1 MHPKQKGLKFKQK
14 RTGKMKLRALIF
26 MFFISG
32 MVSAQVSFDAK
43 VSKRKLGINE
53 RLRVDF
59 TMNKDGDDFEPPS
72 FENFTVV
79 GGPSQSIN
87 NSWINGVR
95 SFSKT
100 YSYFLAPKKRGVFSI
115 GQATIEIEGE
125 TYKTLTLE
133 IIVSAA
139 IDKPKDPNDPNYV
152 ASEKIH
158 LVAEVSN
165 LNPYLNEAITVVHK
179 LYIAP
184 GIGVR
189 NSREIDKPRY
199 SDFWSQNIDV
209 NGLGAQ
215 QGTYKGE
222 DYLYVIL
229 RKTVLYPQKS
239 GKLNIEPLSLDVTVE
254 VPSNRRDVFGR
265 SFMSTVNRRVSAG
278 NRAINVKPLP
288 EKGKPESFSGAV
300 GTFDFSLTTNK
311 KALKAS
317 EAFEVKLE
325 VVGKGNLKLF
335 KLPELVLP
343 SALEVY
349 EPEHNEKVTT
359 LISGM
364 RGKIS
369 DTYTVVANDPGSYP
383 VPSVTFSYFDVKTK
397 RYKSL
402 ESERLVI
409 SVDPRPNANSE
420 AENKVTNLLS
430 ENNIKPNLKLFRSF
444 KTNTR
449 FTPLQS
455 EPFFKSLLFW
465 VLLFGP
471 FLFIPV
477 LLFVVKNRTIK
488 ALDVSGNKIRQTN
501 RLSRK
506 YLIDA
511 KKSLGQK
518 QKFYNAL
525 ERALHN
531 YLKSKL
537 RIETSEF
544 NKEKIDEL
552 LTKKKVESTT
562 LEGFISILTACE
574 LARYTPLTSLDMQ
587 NDYDKTVQVINAL
600 DKQLK

>member
-1 MHPKQKGLKFKQK
+1 
-14 RTGKMKLRALIF
+14 MKLKTLIF

-32 MVSAQVSFDAK
+32 LISAQVSFDAK
-43 VSKRKLGINE
+43 VSKRNLGINE

-59 TMNKDGDDFEPPS
+59 TMNKDGDDFEPPN

-100 YSYFLAPKKRGVFSI
+100 YSYFLAPKKRGVFTV
-115 GQATIEIEGE
+115 GQASIEIEGE
-125 TYKTLTLE
+125 VYKTLPVKIT
-133 IIVSAA
+133 VSAA
-139 IDKPKDPNDPNYV
+139 IDKPKDPNDPNYI

-165 LNPYLNEAITVVHK
+165 SNPYLNEAITIVYK
-179 LYIAP
+179 LYVAQ

-215 QGTYKGE
+215 QGTYNGE
-222 DYLYVIL
+222 DYLYVVL
-229 RKTVLYPQKS
+229 RKTVLYPQKT

-278 NRAINVKPLP
+278 NRTINVKPLP
-288 EKGKPESFSGAV
+288 EEGKPDIFTGAV
-300 GTFDFSLTTNK
+300 GSFIFSLTTNK
-311 KALKAS
+311 KELKAS

-325 VVGKGNLKLF
+325 VVGNGNLKLF
-335 KLPELVLP
+335 RLPELVLP

-349 EPEHNEKVTT
+349 EPEHNESVTT

-364 RGKIS
+364 KGKIS
-369 DTYTVVANDPGSYP
+369 DSYTVVANDPGSYP
-383 VPSVTFSYFDVKTK
+383 IPRVDFSYFDIKTK
-397 RYKSL
+397 RYKTL
-402 ESERLVI
+402 DSERLVI
-409 SVDPRPNANSE
+409 SVGTGPNMISE
-420 AENKVTNLLS
+420 SEDGAAKLVS
-430 ENNIKPNLKLFRSF
+430 ENNITPNLKLFRNF
-444 KTNTR
+444 KTTKG
-449 FTPLQS
+449 FTPLQPD
-455 EPFFKSLLFW
+455 PFYKSNLFW
-465 VLLFGP
+465 VLLLGP
-471 FLFIPV
+471 FLLIPI
-477 LLFVVKNRTIK
+477 LLFVVKNRAVR
-488 ALDVSGNKIRQTN
+488 ALDVSGNKIRLTN
-501 RLSRK
+501 RLARK
-506 YLIDA
+506 YLSAA
-511 KKSLGQK
+511 KKSLGK
-518 QKFYNAL
+518 KETFYNAL

-544 NKEKIDEL
+544 NKDKIGEL
-552 LTKKKVESTT
+552 LTKKKVESIT
-562 LEGFISILTACE
+562 LEGFLSILTACE
-574 LARYTPLTSLDMQ
+574 LARYTPLSSVDMQ
-587 NDYDKTVQVINAL
+587 NDYDKAAQVINAL

>member
-1 MHPKQKGLKFKQK
+1 
-14 RTGKMKLRALIF
+14 

-32 MVSAQVSFDAK
+32 LISAQVSFDAK
-43 VSKRKLGINE
+43 VSKRNLGINE

-59 TMNKDGDDFEPPS
+59 TMNKDGDDFEPPN

-100 YSYFLAPKKRGVFSI
+100 YSYFLAPKKRGVFTV
-115 GQATIEIEGE
+115 GQASIEIEGE
-125 TYKTLTLE
+125 VYKTLPVKIT
-133 IIVSAA
+133 VSAA
-139 IDKPKDPNDPNYV
+139 IDKPKDPNDPNYI

-165 LNPYLNEAITVVHK
+165 SNPYLNEAITIVYK
-179 LYIAP
+179 LYVAQ

-215 QGTYKGE
+215 QGTYNGE
-222 DYLYVIL
+222 DYLYVVL
-229 RKTVLYPQKS
+229 RKTVLYPQKT

-278 NRAINVKPLP
+278 NRTINVKPLP
-288 EKGKPESFSGAV
+288 EEGKPDSFTGAV
-300 GTFDFSLTTNK
+300 GSFMFSLTTNK
-311 KALKAS
+311 KELKAS

-325 VVGKGNLKLF
+325 VVGNGNLKLF
-335 KLPELVLP
+335 RLPELVLP

-349 EPEHNEKVTT
+349 EPEHNESVTT

-364 RGKIS
+364 KGKIS
-369 DTYTVVANDPGSYP
+369 DSYTVVANDPGSYP
-383 VPSVTFSYFDVKTK
+383 IPRVDFSYFDIKTK
-397 RYKSL
+397 RYKTL
-402 ESERLVI
+402 DSERLVI
-409 SVDPRPNANSE
+409 SVGTGPNMISE
-420 AENKVTNLLS
+420 SEDGAAKLVS
-430 ENNIKPNLKLFRSF
+430 ENNITPNLKLFRNF
-444 KTNTR
+444 KTTKG
-449 FTPLQS
+449 FTPLQPD
-455 EPFFKSLLFW
+455 PFYKSNLFW
-465 VLLFGP
+465 VLLLGP
-471 FLFIPV
+471 FLLIPI
-477 LLFVVKNRTIK
+477 LLFVVKNRAVR
-488 ALDVSGNKIRQTN
+488 ALDVSGNKIRLTN
-501 RLSRK
+501 RLARK
-506 YLIDA
+506 YLSAA
-511 KKSLGQK
+511 KKSLGK
-518 QKFYNAL
+518 KETFYNAL

-544 NKEKIDEL
+544 NKDKIGEL
-552 LTKKKVESTT
+552 LTKKKVESIT
-562 LEGFISILTACE
+562 LEGFLSILTACE
-574 LARYTPLTSLDMQ
+574 LARYTPLSSVDMQ
-587 NDYDKTVQVINAL
+587 NDYDKAAQVINAL

>member
-1 MHPKQKGLKFKQK
+1 
-14 RTGKMKLRALIF
+14 MKVKALIF
-26 MFFISG
+26 IFFISG
-32 MVSAQVSFDAK
+32 LISAQVSFDAK

-59 TMNKDGDDFEPPS
+59 TMNKDGDDFEPPN

-100 YSYFLAPKKRGVFSI
+100 YSYFLAPKKRGVFTV
-115 GQATIEIEGE
+115 GQASIEIEGE
-125 TYKTLTLE
+125 VYKTLPVKIT
-133 IIVSAA
+133 VSAA
-139 IDKPKDPNDPNYV
+139 IDKPKDPNDPNYI

-165 LNPYLNEAITVVHK
+165 SNPYLNEAITIVYK
-179 LYIAP
+179 LYVAQ

-215 QGTYKGE
+215 QGTYNGE
-222 DYLYVIL
+222 DYLYVVL
-229 RKTVLYPQKS
+229 RKTVLYPQKT

-278 NRAINVKPLP
+278 NRTINVKPLP
-288 EKGKPESFSGAV
+288 EEGKPDSFTGAV
-300 GTFDFSLTTNK
+300 GSFIFSLTTNK
-311 KALKAS
+311 KELKAS

-325 VVGKGNLKLF
+325 VVGNGNLKLF
-335 KLPELVLP
+335 RLPELVLP

-349 EPEHNEKVTT
+349 EPEHNESVTT

-364 RGKIS
+364 KGKIS
-369 DTYTVVANDPGSYP
+369 DSYTVVANDPGSYP
-383 VPSVTFSYFDVKTK
+383 IPRVDFSYFDIKTK
-397 RYKSL
+397 RYKTL
-402 ESERLVI
+402 DSERLVI
-409 SVDPRPNANSE
+409 SVGTGPNMISE
-420 AENKVTNLLS
+420 PEDGAAKLVS
-430 ENNIKPNLKLFRSF
+430 ENNITPNLKLFRNF
-444 KTNTR
+444 KTTKG
-449 FTPLQS
+449 FTPLQPD
-455 EPFFKSLLFW
+455 PFYKSNLFW
-465 VLLFGP
+465 VLLLGP
-471 FLFIPV
+471 FLLIPI
-477 LLFVVKNRTIK
+477 LLFVVKNRAVR
-488 ALDVSGNKIRQTN
+488 ALDVSGNKIRLTN
-501 RLSRK
+501 RLARK
-506 YLIDA
+506 YLSAA
-511 KKSLGQK
+511 KKSLGK
-518 QKFYNAL
+518 KETFYNAL

-544 NKEKIDEL
+544 NKDKIGEL
-552 LTKKKVESTT
+552 LTKKKVESIT
-562 LEGFISILTACE
+562 LEGFLSILTACE
-574 LARYTPLTSLDMQ
+574 LARYTPLSSVDMQ
-587 NDYDKTVQVINAL
+587 NDYDKAAQVINAL

>member
-1 MHPKQKGLKFKQK
+1 
-14 RTGKMKLRALIF
+14 MKVKALIF
-26 MFFISG
+26 IFFISG
-32 MVSAQVSFDAK
+32 LISAQVSFDAK

-59 TMNKDGDDFEPPS
+59 TMNKDGDDFEPPN

-100 YSYFLAPKKRGVFSI
+100 YSYFLAPKKRGVFTV
-115 GQATIEIEGE
+115 GQASIEIEGE
-125 TYKTLTLE
+125 VYKTLPVKIT
-133 IIVSAA
+133 VSAA
-139 IDKPKDPNDPNYV
+139 IDKPKDPNDPNYI

-165 LNPYLNEAITVVHK
+165 SNPYLNEAITIVYK
-179 LYIAP
+179 LYVAQ

-215 QGTYKGE
+215 QGTYNGE
-222 DYLYVIL
+222 DYLYVVL
-229 RKTVLYPQKS
+229 RKTVLYPQKT
-239 GKLNIEPLSLDVTVE
+239 GKLNVEPLSLDVTVE

-278 NRAINVKPLP
+278 NRTINVKPLP
-288 EKGKPESFSGAV
+288 EEGKPDSFTGAV
-300 GTFDFSLTTNK
+300 GSFIFSLTTNK
-311 KALKAS
+311 KELKAS

-325 VVGKGNLKLF
+325 VVGNGNLKLF
-335 KLPELVLP
+335 RLPELVLP

-349 EPEHNEKVTT
+349 EPEHNESVTT

-364 RGKIS
+364 KGKIS
-369 DTYTVVANDPGSYP
+369 DSYTVVANDPGSYP
-383 VPSVTFSYFDVKTK
+383 IPRVDFSYFDIKTK
-397 RYKSL
+397 RYKTL
-402 ESERLVI
+402 DSERLVI
-409 SVDPRPNANSE
+409 SVGTGPNMISE
-420 AENKVTNLLS
+420 PEDGAAKLVS
-430 ENNIKPNLKLFRSF
+430 ENNITPNLKLFRNF
-444 KTNTR
+444 KTTKG
-449 FTPLQS
+449 FTPLQPD
-455 EPFFKSLLFW
+455 PFYKSNLFW
-465 VLLFGP
+465 VLLLGP
-471 FLFIPV
+471 FLLIPI
-477 LLFVVKNRTIK
+477 LLFVVKNRAVR
-488 ALDVSGNKIRQTN
+488 ALDVSGNKIRLTN
-501 RLSRK
+501 RLARK
-506 YLIDA
+506 YLSAA
-511 KKSLGQK
+511 KKSLGK
-518 QKFYNAL
+518 KETFYNAL

-544 NKEKIDEL
+544 NKDKIGEL
-552 LTKKKVESTT
+552 LTKKKVESIT
-562 LEGFISILTACE
+562 LEGFLSILTACE
-574 LARYTPLTSLDMQ
+574 LARYTPLSSVDMQ
-587 NDYDKTVQVINAL
+587 NDYDKAAQVINAL

>member
-1 MHPKQKGLKFKQK
+1 
-14 RTGKMKLRALIF
+14 MKLKTLIF

-32 MVSAQVSFDAK
+32 LISAQVSFDAK
-43 VSKRKLGINE
+43 VSKRNLGINE

-59 TMNKDGDDFEPPS
+59 TMNKDGDDFEPPN

-100 YSYFLAPKKRGVFSI
+100 YSYFLAPKKRGVFTV
-115 GQATIEIEGE
+115 GQASIEIEGE
-125 TYKTLTLE
+125 VYKTLPVKIT
-133 IIVSAA
+133 VSAA
-139 IDKPKDPNDPNYV
+139 IDKPKDPNDPNYI

-165 LNPYLNEAITVVHK
+165 SNPYLNEAITIVYK
-179 LYIAP
+179 LYVAQ

-215 QGTYKGE
+215 QGTYNGE
-222 DYLYVIL
+222 DYLYVVL
-229 RKTVLYPQKS
+229 RKTVLYPQKT
-239 GKLNIEPLSLDVTVE
+239 GELNIEPLSLDVTVE

-278 NRAINVKPLP
+278 NRTINVKPLP
-288 EKGKPESFSGAV
+288 EEGKPDSFTGAV
-300 GTFDFSLTTNK
+300 GSFIFSLTTNK
-311 KALKAS
+311 KELKAS

-325 VVGKGNLKLF
+325 VVGNGNLKLF
-335 KLPELVLP
+335 RLPELVLP

-349 EPEHNEKVTT
+349 EPEHNESVTT

-364 RGKIS
+364 KGKIS
-369 DTYTVVANDPGSYP
+369 DSYTVVANDPGSYP
-383 VPSVTFSYFDVKTK
+383 IPRVDFSYFDIKTK
-397 RYKSL
+397 RYKTL
-402 ESERLVI
+402 DSERLVI
-409 SVDPRPNANSE
+409 SVGTGPNMISE
-420 AENKVTNLLS
+420 SEDGAAKLVS
-430 ENNIKPNLKLFRSF
+430 ENNITPNLKLFRNF
-444 KTNTR
+444 KTTKG
-449 FTPLQS
+449 FTPLQPD
-455 EPFFKSLLFW
+455 PFYKSNLFW
-465 VLLFGP
+465 VLLLGP
-471 FLFIPV
+471 FLLIPI
-477 LLFVVKNRTIK
+477 LLFVVKNRAVR
-488 ALDVSGNKIRQTN
+488 ALDVSGNKIRLTN
-501 RLSRK
+501 RLARK
-506 YLIDA
+506 YLSAA
-511 KKSLGQK
+511 KKSLGK
-518 QKFYNAL
+518 KETFYNAL

-544 NKEKIDEL
+544 NKDKIGEL
-552 LTKKKVESTT
+552 LTKKKVESIT
-562 LEGFISILTACE
+562 LEGFLSILTACE
-574 LARYTPLTSLDMQ
+574 LARYTPLSSVDMQ
-587 NDYDKTVQVINAL
+587 NDYDKAAQVINAL